1 MYLKISDNLFMLK
14 RVLEKFYE
22 LNLHLYLLFTDFK
35 QAYEANLYEILKDFG
50 IPKKLV
56 NPIKM
61 MFQDSK

>member
-1 MYLKISDNLFMLK
+1 MYVKITDNLFILK

-22 LNLHLYLLFTDFK
+22 LNLHLHLLFTDFK
-35 QAYEANLYEILKDFG
+35 QAYEANLYEILKEFG

-56 NPIKM
+56 NLIKM